1 MAMVAGAGA
10 RADQAAAP
18 TAEEQVL
25 ALDQEW
31 IDAEVNHDRKT
42 LERILDHQ
50 FVVIGPSGK
59 TSGKAAFI
67 ESILS
72 RPIAP
77 FKVTHDVVRIHGD
90 TAIVV
95 DRFGAEPEIKCTWVA
110 IRREGKWRVIAEQ
123 MTAISPP
130 AR

>member
-31 IDAEVNHDRKT
+31 IDAEVDHDRKT

-67 ESILS
+67 DSILS

-77 FKVTHDVVRIHGD
+77 FSK
-90 TAIVV
+90 
-95 DRFGAEPEIKCTWVA
+95 
-110 IRREGKWRVIAEQ
+110 
-123 MTAISPP
+123 SPTM
-130 AR
+130 